1 MQNAPLHIL
10 QLRVTDYGV
19 LKSAHITPDDG
30 KPVILAGDN
39 GMGKSTTLNAI
50 ESVLTG
56 SKIAKPIRDGQSKAL
71 IQISLGDSATGS
83 VSYTL
88 ERKLTANGGDA
99 LVIKDPEG
107 RQVASPAKFMA
118 GLIGS
123 GSAIDPTEIMQARP
137 GEKPE
142 TFAKRQAQTLLE
154 RLGLT
159 EKMSAIESDIATQM
173 DARKVKNGRVS
184 DLERDVESNANYP
197 ANTPDAPV
205 DVATIAAD
213 TQRCQDALR
222 RFSGMESAAQV
233 AQRMVNDTLE
243 RIQKLEHELGAQRLE
258 LQDRQQRHRDAS
270 MAIVTGAEAVEQ
282 AQVTIGKN
290 QDQLASANQINANV
304 TRKLAHKAAQE
315 KLAAASKESHAL
327 TTKIEALRKSK
338 TDLVK
343 SAKLPVEDLEFTDDG
358 LLYKGLPLS
367 QESTGIQT
375 RVCSLMAMAEQPQC
389 RVILLRNAT
398 LLNTS
403 NRAIIHEIAKD
414 RGYQVWE
421 EVFCETKPED
431 GLWIVEG
438 EIK

>member
-1 MQNAPLHIL
+1 MKNAPLHIL

-39 GMGKSTTLNAI
+39 GQGKSTTLNAI

-71 IQISLGDSATGS
+71 IQINLGDSATGE
-83 VSYTL
+83 VFFTA

-107 RQVASPAKFMA
+107 KQVPSPAKFMA
-118 GLIGS
+118 SLIGS
-123 GSAIDPTEIMQARP
+123 GSAIDPTEIMQALP
-137 GEKPE
+137 GEKQE

-154 RLGLT
+154 RLGLA
-159 EKMSAIESDIATQM
+159 EKMAQIESDIATQM
-173 DARKVKNGRVS
+173 DARKVKNSRVS

-213 TQRCQDALR
+213 TQRCQEALQ
-222 RFSGMESAAQV
+222 RFSGMESSAQV
-233 AQRMVNDTLE
+233 AQRMVNDTAE
-243 RIQKLEHELGAQRLE
+243 RIQKLEHELAAQKIE
-258 LQDRQQRHRDAS
+258 LQERQQRHRDAS
-270 MAIVTGAEAVEQ
+270 MAVVSGAESAEL

-290 QDQLASANQINANV
+290 HDQLASANRINANV
-304 TRKLAHKAAQE
+304 TSKLAHKAAE
-315 KLAAASKESHAL
+315 KKLGDAMALAHEL
-327 TTKIEALRKSK
+327 TVKIEALRKSK

-343 SAKLPVEDLEFTDDG
+343 TAKLPVDDLEFTDAG
-358 LLYKGLPLS
+358 LLYKGLPLA

-375 RVCSLMAMAEQPQC
+375 RVCSLMAMAESPQC

-398 LLNTS
+398 LLNKA
-403 NRAIIHEIAKD
+403 NRDIIHGIAKD

-421 EVFCETKPED
+421 EVFTETKPED

-438 EIK
+438 EVK